1 MSKFRVAVLILAL
14 ALALV
19 AVGGCAPKLDASF
32 DEAQVTAAAKG
43 FIDLLNARDY
53 DGCAALFDELM
64 AAQFDAALLRDA
76 VADKLDQLGAFSAY
90 QKTVAYSAE
99 QNGTLYAVV
108 VLVADYE
115 GGTVQYTVSLNKAME
130 VAGFYYK

>member
-1 MSKFRVAVLILAL
+1 MKRYCIVALFL

-19 AVGGCAPKLDASF
+19 AICGCAPKLDASY
-32 DEAQVTAAAKG
+32 DEEQVTSAATG

-53 DGCAALFDELM
+53 EGCAALFDELM

-76 VADKLDQLGAFSAY
+76 VADKLDELGAFSEY

-108 VLVADYE
+108 VLVAKYE
-115 GGTVQYTVSLNKAME
+115 SGTVQYTVSLNPAME